1 MQWVA
6 LSTSCAGQQ
15 WRASLLLFC
24 FTAAHIHLCWASY
37 AGPRAA
43 PLGSSP
49 ALGALPPP
57 PLGGC
62 DGRCPPYPSNRTLR
76 LSMSWHKQHVCTQW
90 LSMGPVPS
98 ADTTG
103 CLASGGLWEMT
114 WCHSGNLSGREKLL
128 TTTEQRADVG
138 VEELGSQPRHRP

>member
-1 MQWVA
+1 
-6 LSTSCAGQQ
+6 
-15 WRASLLLFC
+15 
-24 FTAAHIHLCWASY
+24 
-37 AGPRAA
+37 
-43 PLGSSP
+43 
-49 ALGALPPP
+49 
-57 PLGGC
+57 
-62 DGRCPPYPSNRTLR
+62 
-76 LSMSWHKQHVCTQW
+76 MSWHKQHVCTQW
-90 LSMGPVPS
+90 LSMGLVPS